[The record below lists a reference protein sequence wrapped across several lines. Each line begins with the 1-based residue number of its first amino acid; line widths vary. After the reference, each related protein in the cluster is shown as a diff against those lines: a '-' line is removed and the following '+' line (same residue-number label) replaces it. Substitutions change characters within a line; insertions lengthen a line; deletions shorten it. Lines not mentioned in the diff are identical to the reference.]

1 MAGTRI
7 TNHPVTSNLVPHGP
21 RRSTGRS
28 PSGMGN
34 STFWRLKS
42 LQFIISAISDIHHPN
57 RSGKNKHVK
66 PTMMRMSLF
75 ISSLFTAKRC
85 TSSTHDVRPRCR
97 TSSPRASLQRHQ
109 VPWQHTS
116 PRCCTPRRP
125 PWATWVI
132 GVEPFSHPWPQWA
145 SWIELMVTYAV
156 SGGLKIPNTSKH
168 NINQSLGGLVVPS
181 RPLFGVAWS
190 KLGYPP
196 RVPEAAVSVDSSA
209 CCASRLGSYTHI
221 GGWSSIIINP

>member
-21 RRSTGRS
+21 RWSTGRS

-85 TSSTHDVRPRCR
+85 TSSTHHVRPRCR

-125 PWATWVI
+125 PLSNLSDRSGALFTPMTPVGIMDWTYGYLCSVWWFENPKHIKTQYQSELGWA
-132 GVEPFSHPWPQWA
+132 
-145 SWIELMVTYAV
+145 
-156 SGGLKIPNTSKH
+156 
-168 NINQSLGGLVVPS
+168 
-181 RPLFGVAWS
+181 R
-190 KLGYPP
+190 
-196 RVPEAAVSVDSSA
+196 
-209 CCASRLGSYTHI
+209 GS
-221 GGWSSIIINP
+221 